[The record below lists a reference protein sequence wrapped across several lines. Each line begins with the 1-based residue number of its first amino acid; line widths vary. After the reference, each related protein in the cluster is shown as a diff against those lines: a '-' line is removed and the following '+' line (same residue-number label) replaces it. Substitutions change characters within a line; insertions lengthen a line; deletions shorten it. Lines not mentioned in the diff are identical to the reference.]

1 MDKDMRKIDELI
13 EQALS
18 EEERNYFHQLDEQNL
33 WQMIGGLFRGKLG
46 WVSVMALMMSGTF
59 FALFIVSVVR
69 LVQADDLLLAFK
81 WGIATVIFFLMTQIL
96 KIWQWMQLD
105 KNALLREL
113 KRLEYQISLLG
124 DKQKS

>member
-1 MDKDMRKIDELI
+1 MDKDMKKIDELI

-18 EEERNYFHQLDEQNL
+18 EEERTYFHQLDEQNL
-33 WQMIGGLFRGKLG
+33 LQMVGGLFRGKLG
-46 WVSVMALMMSGTF
+46 WVSIMAMIMSGIF
-59 FALFIVSVVR
+59 FALFIISVVR
-69 LVQADDLLLAFK
+69 LVQADDVLLAVK
-81 WGIATVIFFLMTQIL
+81 WGVATIICFLATQIL

-124 DKQKS
+124 ARRKR